1 MIEVRYRN
9 SEQVD
14 RQSQLFKKLVDA
26 HERLIKKD
34 FTIWGP
40 EASDEAKIRMGWID
54 LPTESREL
62 LAQLDALTA
71 KFRHLST
78 IVLCGMGGS
87 SLGPE
92 VIAHTYDKELIVLDS
107 TDSHYI
113 SHCLPENLETTL
125 VIVGSKSG
133 STIETASQKAL
144 FESLFDRAG
153 LDKTKHMIIVT
164 DPDSPLDIA
173 SRSSGFTVVNANPN
187 VGGRFS
193 VLGAFGLVPSA
204 FLGIDV
210 SIILDSA
217 ADTKE
222 SLIRDPHPALLTAYG
237 LITGTVQ
244 YFGITDENSK
254 MPGLSDWI
262 EQLVAES
269 TGKNGIGRLP
279 IVIDIAEDPL
289 PPKTLTVSFA
299 SDTDLVIAGD
309 LGSQFFFWEW
319 VTALLG
325 SGLSID
331 PFNQPN
337 VQESKL
343 ASGALLTLW
352 GNSVPTLNNVGTDNS
367 IAFFRAADSAKNL
380 LSDFINQIHENGYL
394 SIMAYLDRD
403 KDSQIVELRN
413 IIAHKTSKAVTFG
426 WGPRFLHSTGQYHK
440 GAQANGSFLQ
450 ITAESD
456 VDFDIPGKDFSFKT
470 LIAAQANGDENAIAS
485 RGLPILRL
493 HLLDRAQG
501 ISQLLGIARSL

>member
-9 SEQVD
+9 SELVD
-14 RQSQLFKKLVDA
+14 RQSQLFKKLLDA

-34 FTIWGP
+34 FTIWGS

-54 LPTESREL
+54 LPTDSREL

-71 KFRHLST
+71 KFRHLNT

-92 VIAHTYDKELIVLDS
+92 VIAHAYGKELIVLDS
-107 TDSHYI
+107 TDPHYI

-144 FESLFDRAG
+144 FENLFEAAG

-173 SRSSGFTVVNANPN
+173 SRNSGFTVVNANPN

-193 VLGAFGLVPSA
+193 VLGAFGLLPSA

-222 SLIRDPHPALLTAYG
+222 ALIRDPYPALLAAYAI
-237 LITGTVQ
+237 ITGTVQ
-244 YFGITDENSK
+244 YFGITDEHSK

-269 TGKNGIGRLP
+269 TGKNGVGRLP
-279 IVIDIAEDPL
+279 IVIEKEEDAL
-289 PPKTLTVSFA
+289 PPNTLTISFA
-299 SDTDLVIAGD
+299 SDTDLVVSGD

-343 ASGALLTLW
+343 ASGSLLSTW
-352 GNSVPTLNNVGTDNS
+352 GDSVPALNNVGTDKS
-367 IAFFRAADSAKNL
+367 IAFFHQADDVKSL
-380 LSDFINQIHENGYL
+380 LSVFLNAIAENGYL
-394 SIMAYLDRD
+394 AIMAYVDRKED
-403 KDSQIVELRN
+403 AQLMQLRN

-456 VDFDIPGKDFSFKT
+456 VDFVIPGKDFTFKT

-493 HLLDRAQG
+493 HLLDRAKG
-501 ISQLLGIARSL
+501 ISELLAIAKSL